1 VLLALGALALAGS
14 ATAAKP
20 KPPPP
25 KPKVEL
31 LTGTEQGV
39 LRRGGIKVEVRS
51 RRGAEARTQINMVV
65 DGYPEDFAFRLGPK
79 TGKLKGNL
87 AKHRFKL
94 SPRQSEVLDF
104 AIKTCRGT
112 TLAIRTQVGRGSAT
126 LNTSLRIPRE
136 C

>member
-1 VLLALGALALAGS
+1 LILALGALALGTN

-25 KPKVEL
+25 KPSIEL

-51 RRGAEARTQINMVV
+51 RRGAEAKTQITMVV
-65 DGYPEDFAFRLGPK
+65 DGYPEDFAFRLGPR
-79 TGKLKGNL
+79 TGKLKANL

-94 SPRQSEVLDF
+94 SPRQREVLDF

-112 TLAIRTQVGRGSAT
+112 TLAIRTKVGRGSAT
-126 LNTSLRIPRE
+126 LNTSLRVPRD